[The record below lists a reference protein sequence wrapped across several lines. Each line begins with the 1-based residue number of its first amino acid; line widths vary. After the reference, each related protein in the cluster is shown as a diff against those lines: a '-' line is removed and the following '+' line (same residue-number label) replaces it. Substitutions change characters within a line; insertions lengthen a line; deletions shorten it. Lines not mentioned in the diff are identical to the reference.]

1 MALETNLVSRLEQKF
16 GLRRVTALEMMDEVL
31 QGKALPEKDAN
42 ALLEFYGK
50 LAEIYAMAEQTGRAG
65 EFETRTSIEAVLK
78 KKLPHLSVK
87 WTEKAVKCRMNQDR
101 DMTFREFLKF
111 INERHD
117 FLDQLNR
124 TMAGSS
130 FQPGVSKGA
139 GGAKV
144 AATVAAPAAAAA
156 PKATPSSTGCAAC
169 GAGHSLSACPRFVDM
184 DAGAKRK
191 ICSGAGA
198 CFRCLERGHLASS
211 CGSEAKCGSCGGAH
225 LSAAHGLQRRDGST
239 TSAKTPA

>member
-1 MALETNLVSRLEQKF
+1 MTVICQHFYCLEFQHYFEGAALQLVEADLLKKDLDVGYALAVSRLEQKF

-31 QGKALPEKDAN
+31 QVKALPEKDAN

-101 DMTFREFLKF
+101 DMTFREFLNF

-130 FQPGVSKGA
+130 FQPSVSKGA

-144 AATVAAPAAAAA
+144 AATAAA
-156 PKATPSSTGCAAC
+156 PTTGSTKPAVKTAGCAAC
-169 GAGHSLSACPRFVDM
+169 GDAHSMADCAKFAGLET
-184 DAGAKRK
+184 GAKQN
-191 ICSGAGA
+191 I
-198 CFRCLERGHLASS
+198 FRIMIEIYHFGFSF
-211 CGSEAKCGSCGGAH
+211 K
-225 LSAAHGLQRRDGST
+225 ST
-239 TSAKTPA
+239 C